1 MTDHKR
7 PPGKTPLSRSAT
19 RGGARPWRP
28 TKPIGL
34 ARALLKAGYGTRRQT
49 EDMVQQ
55 GRVRV
60 GDHRVTDPQ
69 RMVEA
74 GSDLYLDGE
83 LLVRLEMRY
92 FALHK
97 PTRYFCGDSENAER
111 KRIDE
116 LFPEKIPGLAAA
128 GRMDSK
134 TSGLI
139 LISNDNSWNNL
150 ITTTHGLEQE
160 YRIQVEGELSDLELS
175 VMTAGVHLPNLG
187 LFRPQAVRIV
197 EIMNRR
203 TVLNM
208 TVGEGKIRQ
217 VKRMLSSLRHQITL
231 VRRVRIGDIRL
242 GDLSVGGYRELS
254 NPEISSIREIST
266 TLERRANRPGS

>member
-1 MTDHKR
+1 MTDHKTR
-7 PPGKTPLSRSAT
+7 PGKTPATRSAT
-19 RGGARPWRP
+19 RGVDRPWRP

-49 EDMVQQ
+49 EEMVRQ
-55 GRVRV
+55 GRIRV
-60 GDHRVTDPQ
+60 GNNRVTDPQ
-69 RMVEA
+69 QMVDA
-74 GSDLYLDGE
+74 GADLFLDDE

-97 PTRYFCGDSENAER
+97 PTRVFCGESDSTER
-111 KRIDE
+111 KQIDVF
-116 LFPEKIPGLAAA
+116 FPENVPGLAAA

-139 LISNDNSWNNL
+139 LISNDNAWNNL

-160 YRIQVEGELSDLELS
+160 YRIQVEGELSDVELS

-197 EIMNRR
+197 EIMNRH

-217 VKRMLSSLRHQITL
+217 VKRMLSSLRHQVTL

-254 NPEISSIREIST
+254 SPEITSIREINT
-266 TLERRANRPGS
+266 GLKRKANRPGG

>member
-1 MTDHKR
+1 MTDHKTR
-7 PPGKTPLSRSAT
+7 PGKTLPARSAT
-19 RGGARPWRP
+19 RGVARPWRP

-49 EDMVQQ
+49 EEMVRQ

-60 GDHRVTDPQ
+60 GNNRVTDPQ
-69 RMVEA
+69 QMVDA
-74 GSDLYLDGE
+74 GADLFLDDE

-97 PTRYFCGDSENAER
+97 PTRVFCGESESTER
-111 KRIDE
+111 KQIDVF
-116 LFPEKIPGLAAA
+116 FPENVPGLAAA

-139 LISNDNSWNNL
+139 LISNDNAWNNL

-160 YRIQVEGELSDLELS
+160 YRIQVEGELSDVELS
-175 VMTAGVHLPNLG
+175 VMTAGVHLPSLG

-197 EIMNRR
+197 EIMNRH

-217 VKRMLSSLRHQITL
+217 VKRMLSSLRHKVTL

-254 NPEISSIREIST
+254 SPEITSIREINT
-266 TLERRANRPGS
+266 ALKRKANRLGG